1 MYAPIREEELSLN
14 PRLVFLHQVL
24 TDGEIEVIK
33 SLARPK
39 VCLLSPV
46 LLNHSLSFFPRCI
59 SRFFAQPRIPSLG
72 RFEKK
77 VYVLIMKKVYLT

>member
-14 PRLVFLHQVL
+14 PRLVFFHQVL

-39 VCLLSPV
+39 VCPLSPV
-46 LLNHSLSFFPRCI
+46 LLNYLLSFFPRCV
-59 SRFFAQPRIPSLG
+59 SRLFPQLACLPLAILKR
-72 RFEKK
+72 RF
-77 VYVLIMKKVYLT
+77 MS